1 MKCITV
7 DLFVFSCLTA
17 DINFIN
23 IVNRKN
29 EKGTIRYFAFTQISY
44 SAFFLEDIYNIMNR
58 TESLEAVNK
67 PDLNLVLWLFCNYTD
82 ATEHKT
88 VPTKFSNL

>member
-23 IVNRKN
+23 IVNRK
-29 EKGTIRYFAFTQISY
+29 KRKKA
-44 SAFFLEDIYNIMNR
+44 L
-58 TESLEAVNK
+58 
-67 PDLNLVLWLFCNYTD
+67 
-82 ATEHKT
+82 
-88 VPTKFSNL
+88 